1 VWTNPY
7 LVVPAGALCGAAL
20 AAVAV
25 CLGHA
30 GDLTPVVMLAGLI
43 LGALSAA
50 GLHRLLTR
58 GPLRPAGAEARA
70 VAEVEHAYGQ
80 GYEVVYRRGL
90 PAWGREKWLCYA
102 RRDGRTCGY
111 LDADYMPD
119 KNWLFV
125 ENVYVDDRHGDRG
138 LATALLLC
146 AARLTGCRLVTTS
159 GRTRQ
164 GVRFFDKTRPVLQ
177 KYGIELRDTHP

>member
-7 LVVPAGALCGAAL
+7 LVVPAGALCGAAA
-20 AAVAV
+20 AAVAAR
-25 CLGHA
+25 LGHA
-30 GDLTPVVMLAGLI
+30 GDAAAVLTLAGMI
-43 LGALSAA
+43 LGALSAG

-58 GPLRPAGAEARA
+58 GPLRPAGDQVR
-70 VAEVEHAYGQ
+70 VVTEVEHAYGQ
-80 GYEVVYRRGL
+80 GYELLYRRGL
-90 PAWGREKWLCYA
+90 PARGREKWLCYV
-102 RRDGRTCGY
+102 RRDGRTWGY
-111 LDADYMPD
+111 LDADFMPD
-119 KNWLFV
+119 KHWLFV
-125 ENVYVDDRHGDRG
+125 ENVYVDPRHGDRG

-164 GVRFFDKTRPVLQ
+164 GVRFFARSRAVLE